1 MHIFSYLIIFTSTEV
16 LLETSVV
23 WSAAKLFCFI
33 YFCYSQKWL
42 KNVKHLLLFPDLA
55 LISAFALQ
63 MTRLDFFLYESFL
76 FPMPRPGIK
85 PMSVSRVALNSRRV
99 LKDTLPTELHSH
111 CTLNISYVNSWGIT
125 KFAFKLPILN
135 LTLSRFLSPKRF
147 Q

>member
-63 MTRLDFFLYESFL
+63 MTWLDFFSTKLSFFLCRDQESNQCL
-76 FPMPRPGIK
+76 
-85 PMSVSRVALNSRRV
+85 SV
-99 LKDTLPTELHSH
+99 ELH
-111 CTLNISYVNSWGIT
+111 
-125 KFAFKLPILN
+125 
-135 LTLSRFLSPKRF
+135 
-147 Q
+147 